1 MQIEDDSATLASE
14 RSTQTADLLQRL
26 TVELQQFDAD
36 TQAMG
41 MNVIEV
47 VEATQD
53 LSHDDVAAGD
63 ADSVRGSMLS
73 LTPSSS
79 RQTFLPRASSVP
91 STSAI

>member
-1 MQIEDDSATLASE
+1 MLLASE
-14 RSTQTADLLQRL
+14 RSTQTAELLQRL
-26 TVELQQFDAD
+26 TTELQQFDTD
-36 TQAMG
+36 TQSMG
-41 MNVIEV
+41 LNVMEV

-53 LSHDDVAAGD
+53 LSHEDVAAGD

-79 RQTFLPRASSVP
+79 RQTFLPHSSVP